1 MQRMGISDMVMNNS
15 LDKQTKKKE
24 SKKKKG
30 ERKMGK
36 GVDVTVA
43 GYRRLV

>member
-1 MQRMGISDMVMNNS
+1 MQRLGISDMVMNNS
-15 LDKQTKKKE
+15 LDKQKKKKRKQE
-24 SKKKKG
+24 KKG